1 MNSKTTEAITEFDWD
16 SYESMDYRKSKG
28 FNETILKIYPE
39 SRVYSTDENAIEMY
53 EMLLDTPVYQK
64 DCVTGDIQ
72 RVTGIKFK
80 SGTIFKFQ
88 LENGMVIDIDLKRE
102 RRFCEVYQIDIE
114 GFKYWLDEV
123 DENEV
128 EEFLSGGIYM
138 ELSAESNDLSGSLI
152 KGHEAKIYS
161 EFMDQIK
168 NPTSGYIARVLSRN
182 QGGFLVNIQGVNAF
196 LPGGLAAPN
205 KIVNFD
211 DYIGKDIIVMVEDYL
226 KDTKTFIVSNKKYI
240 SHIMPSRIDN
250 LDITEMYT
258 GYVTGTAKFGIFV
271 EFDEIFTGLIHTSK
285 MSSEMKADFK
295 NREFKPGD
303 SIDFWIKE
311 ITRDKRIIL
320 TSEDPSIGAAKLDS
334 FMDNVQDTKVSGVV
348 ISNKEFG
355 VLVKLDDG
363 IVGLI
368 PKREVKKSNKTFN
381 SGETVEVKIKDR
393 SGDKIYLTINNAKQ

>member
-1 MNSKTTEAITEFDWD
+1 
-16 SYESMDYRKSKG
+16 
-28 FNETILKIYPE
+28 
-39 SRVYSTDENAIEMY
+39 
-53 EMLLDTPVYQK
+53 
-64 DCVTGDIQ
+64 
-72 RVTGIKFK
+72 
-80 SGTIFKFQ
+80 
-88 LENGMVIDIDLKRE
+88 
-102 RRFCEVYQIDIE
+102 
-114 GFKYWLDEV
+114 
-123 DENEV
+123 
-128 EEFLSGGIYM
+128 
-138 ELSAESNDLSGSLI
+138 
-152 KGHEAKIYS
+152 
-161 EFMDQIK
+161 
-168 NPTSGYIARVLSRN
+168 
-182 QGGFLVNIQGVNAF
+182 
-196 LPGGLAAPN
+196 
-205 KIVNFD
+205 
-211 DYIGKDIIVMVEDYL
+211 MVEDYL

>member
-196 LPGGLAAPN
+196 LP
-205 KIVNFD
+205 
-211 DYIGKDIIVMVEDYL
+211 
-226 KDTKTFIVSNKKYI
+226 
-240 SHIMPSRIDN
+240 
-250 LDITEMYT
+250 
-258 GYVTGTAKFGIFV
+258 
-271 EFDEIFTGLIHTSK
+271 
-285 MSSEMKADFK
+285 
-295 NREFKPGD
+295 
-303 SIDFWIKE
+303 
-311 ITRDKRIIL
+311 
-320 TSEDPSIGAAKLDS
+320 
-334 FMDNVQDTKVSGVV
+334 
-348 ISNKEFG
+348 
-355 VLVKLDDG
+355 
-363 IVGLI
+363 
-368 PKREVKKSNKTFN
+368 
-381 SGETVEVKIKDR
+381 
-393 SGDKIYLTINNAKQ
+393 